1 MPPRILIV
9 YAYYETDDSRRNLG
23 FFCRHGVSPYGDRRH
38 VIVINGACSIEDQ
51 IPKFE
56 NVKVLKR
63 DNKGFDFGA
72 WAHAF
77 RNVQR
82 DQFDY
87 VILLNSS
94 VTGPFLPSYQD
105 ASRWPELFT
114 TMLND
119 RAKLAGITINVFCG
133 DPIVQSM
140 LLATDRIGIELLFNN
155 GMFTD
160 NDKDAT
166 KDAVIYGREIPS
178 SLIVMRAGFTLD
190 CLATTHS
197 RRTITTLKR
206 NTMGDIIIPRG
217 YLAGYTLEPYDL
229 CFFKTNRGCSAGALE
244 RSMRL
249 ADYKRRALGAESIAC
264 ASTQRPRTRLLIVYA
279 YHETPDARRNL
290 GFFCRHGVTPNR
302 DRQYVIVI
310 NGKCSIED
318 QIPTFENVS
327 VVKRANT
334 GFDFGAWAH
343 AIRESQLDQFD
354 YFVFLNSSVAGP
366 FLPTYQDVSQ
376 WPTPFVSMLDGQ
388 IKLAGLS
395 SDMWDGSPIV
405 HSMLLCTD
413 RVGLDLLIRNGVF
426 TGNDDDASKED
437 VIHKREVRASKIIIQ
452 SGFRVDS
459 LDLIHSKRSF
469 SVLQRES
476 AGDGHGDVFKPGA
489 YPHGYTI
496 EPLDVVFFKV
506 NRGLS
511 VEALERAIRL
521 ADYKRSV
528 AAEMCFQDVRIL
540 RTIDRL
546 KRVPSAWKSHLEFA
560 VWLTY
565 RFLPRIVVD
574 LGVDYGASTY
584 AWGASGVSSV
594 VGVDWFKGDEHTGVR
609 DTQGAVAS
617 LAAEL
622 ARDYGYENTVHIW
635 RSSFAEAADVFD
647 RPIDFLH
654 VDGLHTNNAVKRDL
668 KDWLPNLSKDGLVVM
683 HGIRVF
689 PDTVGKRFEK
699 LDYPSVRIEH
709 GAGLGIA
716 SRDKGKIAIIDRE
729 WKQMLYP
736 HGSELRHREFDG
748 IRIQP

>member
-1 MPPRILIV
+1 MPPRILII

-23 FFCRHGVSPYGDRRH
+23 FFCRHGITQDKDRQH
-38 VIVINGACSIEDQ
+38 VIVVNGACTVEDQ

-63 DNKGFDFGA
+63 DNTGFDFGA

-77 RNVQR
+77 RHVQR

-87 VILLNSS
+87 FILLNSS

-105 ASRWPELFT
+105 ASRWPERFT
-114 TMLND
+114 AMLND
-119 RAKLAGITINVFCG
+119 RVKLAGITINVFHG

-140 LLATDRIGIELLFNN
+140 VLATDKIGIELLFNN

-160 NDKDAT
+160 NDKDDT

-178 SLIVMRAGFTLD
+178 SLIVMRAGFALD

-197 RRTITTLKR
+197 KRTITTLKR
-206 NTMGDIIIPRG
+206 NIMGDIIIPHG
-217 YLAGYTLEPYDL
+217 YFASYTLEPYDL

-244 RSMRL
+244 RSMGL
-249 ADYKRRALGAESIAC
+249 ADYKSRTISADLTAHGPA
-264 ASTQRPRTRLLIVYA
+264 PRSKVRLLIIYS
-279 YHETPDARRNL
+279 YYETPDALRNL
-290 GFFCRHGVTPNR
+290 GFFCRHGVTPDR
-302 DRQYVIVI
+302 DRQHVIVI
-310 NGKCSIED
+310 NGACSIED
-318 QIPTFENVS
+318 QIPKFENVRI
-327 VVKRANT
+327 VKRANT

-343 AIRESQLDQFD
+343 ALRESQLDQFD
-354 YFVFLNSSVAGP
+354 YFFFVNSSVAGP
-366 FLPTYQDVSQ
+366 FVPTYQDFSQ
-376 WPTPFVSMLDGQ
+376 WPTPFVSMLDDRV
-388 IKLAGLS
+388 KLAGLS
-395 SDMWDGSPIV
+395 IDIWDGSPIV

-413 RVGLDLLIRNGVF
+413 RVGLDLLVRNGVF
-426 TGNDDDASKED
+426 TGNDDDASKEI
-437 VIHKREVRASKIIIQ
+437 VIHKREVHASKIITQ
-452 SGFRVDS
+452 SGFCVDS

-476 AGDGHGDVFKPGA
+476 AGDGRGDVFKPGA

-496 EPLDVVFFKV
+496 EPLDVLFFKA

-511 VEALERAIRL
+511 AEALERGIKL
-521 ADYKRSV
+521 ADYKRSA
-528 AAEMCFQDVRIL
+528 AAEMCFQDPRIL

-560 VWLTY
+560 VWLSY
-565 RFLPRIVVD
+565 RFLPQVVVD

-584 AWGASGVSSV
+584 AWGAPGVSSV
-594 VGVDWFKGDEHTGVR
+594 VGVDWFKGDEHTGFR
-609 DTQGAVAS
+609 DTQGAVSS

-622 ARDYGYENTVHIW
+622 TKDYGYENTVRIW
-635 RSSFAEAADVFD
+635 KLSFEEAADSFD
-647 RPIDFLH
+647 RRVDVLH
-654 VDGLHTNNAVKRDL
+654 VDGLHTKDAVKRNL
-668 KDWLPNLSKDGLVVM
+668 KDWLPKISKDGLVVM
-683 HGIRVF
+683 HGLRAF
-689 PDTVGKRFEK
+689 PDTVGKRFDK

-729 WKQMLYP
+729 WKQMLYH
-736 HGSELRHREFDG
+736 HGSELRHREFDS